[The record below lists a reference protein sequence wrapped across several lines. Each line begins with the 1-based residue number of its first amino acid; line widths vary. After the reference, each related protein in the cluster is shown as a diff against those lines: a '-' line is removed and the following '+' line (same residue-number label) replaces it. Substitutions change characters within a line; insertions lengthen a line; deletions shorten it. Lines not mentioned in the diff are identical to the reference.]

1 MKSFTSLESLYNCF
15 LQYPK
20 ISTDTR
26 KIEKDSI
33 FFALKGA
40 NFNGNTFATQA
51 LEAGAAYVVIDEEAY
66 KVSDKC
72 LLVEDVLTA
81 LQQLARLHRRTLNI
95 PVIAITGSN
104 GKTTSKELVNAVLS
118 KKYKTY
124 ATIGNLNNHIGIP
137 LTLLSLT
144 KDIELA
150 VVEMGANHQ
159 KEIESYCQYAEPNF
173 GLITNIGKAHL
184 EGFGGIEGVKKGKGE
199 LYHYLNA
206 TGGKVFL
213 HSTNETLKSITNL
226 KEPITYANPGDYYQA
241 TFIDSNPVVRFKA
254 ENGEEVISHLAGAY
268 NYDNIVAALCIGK
281 YFGVDAKDANQAIR
295 EYNPTN
301 NRSQILK
308 TDKNTL
314 IMDCYNA
321 NPSSMKAA
329 IENFNQSSFSNKI
342 AVLGDMFE
350 LGADSAKEHALLG
363 DLLNQSKFDKVLL
376 CGKWMAEA
384 KKINSTALYFETKD
398 ALIEYVKDQ
407 KYSNATVLLKGSR
420 GMGLEVLK
428 EWF

>member
-1 MKSFTSLESLYNCF
+1 MTTFTSIETLYTYF

-20 ISTDTR
+20 VSTDTR

-40 NFNGNTFATQA
+40 NFNGNAFAAQA
-51 LEAGAAYVVIDEEAY
+51 LESGAAFVVIDEAAY

-124 ATIGNLNNHIGIP
+124 ATVGNLNNHIGIP
-137 LTLLSLT
+137 LTLLSLS

-159 KEIESYCQYAEPNF
+159 KEIEGYCQYAEPNF

-184 EGFGGIEGVKKGKGE
+184 EGFGGMEGVKKGKGE
-199 LYHYLNA
+199 LYQYLNA

-213 HSTNETLKSITNL
+213 HSSNETLKSITNL
-226 KEPITYANPGDYYQA
+226 KDPVTYANPGDYYQA
-241 TFIDSNPVVRFKA
+241 EYLDSNPVVRFKA
-254 ENGEEVISHLAGAY
+254 ENGEEIVTHLAGGY

-281 YFGVDAKDANQAIR
+281 YFGVDAKVANNAIR

-301 NRSQILK
+301 NRSQIVK
-308 TDKNTL
+308 TERNTL

-321 NPSSMKAA
+321 NPSSMKVA
-329 IENFNQSSFSNKI
+329 IENFNQASFPNKI

-350 LGADSAKEHALLG
+350 LGEDSAKEHAAIGELLSQC
-363 DLLNQSKFDKVLL
+363 DIHKVLL
-376 CGKWMAEA
+376 CGKWMVEA
-384 KKINSTALYFETKD
+384 KKNNPTAEYFESKD
-398 ALIEYVKDQ
+398 ALVSYIKSQ
-407 KYSNATVLLKGSR
+407 SFSNATVLLKGSR

-428 EWF
+428 EYF